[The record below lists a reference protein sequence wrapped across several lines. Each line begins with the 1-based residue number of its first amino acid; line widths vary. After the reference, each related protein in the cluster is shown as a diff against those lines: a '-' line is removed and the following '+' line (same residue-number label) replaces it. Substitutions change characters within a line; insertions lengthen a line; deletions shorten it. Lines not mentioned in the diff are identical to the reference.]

1 MSDTPSE
8 CGRAPVARKDG
19 NKRQS
24 RSRRS
29 FCLFFRPGVVA
40 VTAPHGRLLQS
51 GLCTCIGHC
60 IVTCAVATV
69 DGFGWLLLAMGA
81 AQCRLEQRRT
91 RLGYVAMFV
100 LILLYREI
108 PWADSVFLPL
118 LE

>member
-8 CGRAPVARKDG
+8 CGRTPVARKDG

-24 RSRRS
+24 RSGRS
-29 FCLFFRPGVVA
+29 FCLSFRPGVVA

-51 GLCTCIGHC
+51 DLFTCVGRCT
-60 IVTCAVATV
+60 VTYAVATV

-91 RLGYVAMFV
+91 RLAYVAVFV

-108 PWADSVFLPL
+108 PRPDSVFLPL
-118 LE
+118 SE